1 MSRSGGIGRRQ
12 QRLVRAIGR
21 PAPDIAGKDIANPL
35 AMIMSAAMMLRYSLG
50 RPSLTCG
57 ASGGLARQDGDP
69 QAYRLRSRISA
80 NRESDRRFE

>member
-1 MSRSGGIGRRQ
+1 LGADNKGVFEPSGGSAR
-12 QRLVRAIGR
+12 
-21 PAPDIAGKDIANPL
+21 DIAGKDIADPI
-35 AMIMSAAMMLRYSLG
+35 AMIMSAAMILRYSLG

-80 NRESDRRFE
+80 NRESDRHFE